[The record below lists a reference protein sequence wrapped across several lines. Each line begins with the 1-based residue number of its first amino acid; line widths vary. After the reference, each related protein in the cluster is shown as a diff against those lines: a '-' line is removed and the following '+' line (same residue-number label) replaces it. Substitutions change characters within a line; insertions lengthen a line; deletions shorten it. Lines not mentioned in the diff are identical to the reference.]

1 MERVAARGGCRR
13 EGKRG
18 RGEDRGKRLQVLKAE
33 GFTMLGR
40 GGARGRRRRC
50 EKLHG
55 ECCRDLCPALPPSPA
70 FPSANKPP
78 PAQDSDRFSP
88 AILPTLPIAIMMQ
101 SLQRAMAHRMHGS
114 KSHCDCPLVLYAS
127 SSVPSTPQKLRR
139 QIGQLTRLLLPPPY
153 SFAPALSPPQSILLQ
168 RSIDSAMR

>member
-1 MERVAARGGCRR
+1 
-13 EGKRG
+13 
-18 RGEDRGKRLQVLKAE
+18 
-33 GFTMLGR
+33 MLGR

-139 QIGQLTRLLLPPPY
+139 QIGQLTQRDGSGSMALDHTLVVVDIRTIDGLLTITLH
-153 SFAPALSPPQSILLQ
+153 SRRHAPGPGVAGHRVERRRC
-168 RSIDSAMR
+168 RSDF